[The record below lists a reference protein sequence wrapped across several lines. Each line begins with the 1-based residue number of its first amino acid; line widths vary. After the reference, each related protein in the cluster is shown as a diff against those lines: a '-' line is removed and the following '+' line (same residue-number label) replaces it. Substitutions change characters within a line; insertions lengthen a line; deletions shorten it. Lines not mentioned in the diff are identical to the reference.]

1 MACFRENRKF
11 EPAAKEKRRFYI
23 CISVQRKIVVWAAKS
38 PDKIGAF
45 TGYIYFAALLWPARR
60 DSNPR
65 PLESESTAISSFAT
79 GGNLFLLSFPGQQKL
94 FYTIFPD
101 LASAFFTFFA
111 AACEIPPFALAMPR
125 TRTDGFSKKPNIQA
139 ENAVNF
145 PHGKSILLSQR

>member
-1 MACFRENRKF
+1 M
-11 EPAAKEKRRFYI
+11 
-23 CISVQRKIVVWAAKS
+23 
-38 PDKIGAF
+38 KIGSLSLLQKKNGDFTSAF
-45 TGYIYFAALLWPARR
+45 RYREKSSFGQQKAPILSGLFAAGDIFFVSTLWPARR

-111 AACEIPPFALAMPR
+111 AAFEIPPFALAMPR
-125 TRTDGFSKKPNIQA
+125 TRLDDFSKKPNIQA

-145 PHGKSILLSQR
+145 PHGKSVLLSQR